1 MQYLVHIQPQD
12 LGLGPRAL
20 EFTLDRNPLVDLW
33 LECVETQFTVPWHVN
48 HLQWCSSFATEA
60 TLTKALADIE
70 LSRTALGLDQHLDIN
85 ALHLLFHSY
94 YDDEN
99 PADLEW
105 DLLNRRIHH
114 LEEQQRSM
122 ASPNFQRAG
131 FNCVIADEESDLVE
145 QRPIP
150 DNLKHFWAHIPRSGD
165 LLLGYYTL
173 GKTIYN
179 CVKDNDQD
187 CVRQRMVRPQQMIS
201 TENLCG
207 WSNAGMLKR
216 ATAGSRH
223 TEVLK
228 WVRYNKLEEFID
240 LSLPENQFHGQPRL
254 GEYTGTMSLEE
265 INDLLT
271 GGKVVFAELLD

>member
-1 MQYLVHIQPQD
+1 MQYHVHIQPRDQS
-12 LGLGPRAL
+12 LAPGKLI
-20 EFTLDRNPLVDLW
+20 FTLDRNPLVDIW
-33 LECVETQFTVPWHVN
+33 LECVETQFTVPWTVN

-60 TLTKALADIE
+60 TLAQALADIE
-70 LSRTALGLDQHLDIN
+70 QSRAALGLDAGLDIN

-99 PADLEW
+99 PADYEW

-114 LEEQQRSM
+114 LEEQQSSL
-122 ASPNFQRAG
+122 ASPNYQRAG
-131 FNCVIADEESDLVE
+131 FNCVIADEETNLVE

-150 DNLKHFWAHIPRSGD
+150 DNLRHFWAHIPKSGD

-179 CVKDNDQD
+179 CVKDNDQE
-187 CVRQRMVRPQQMIS
+187 CVRQRMVRPQQMVS

-207 WSNAGMLKR
+207 WSNVNLKINNAGN
-216 ATAGSRH
+216 RH

-254 GEYTGTMSLEE
+254 GQYSGDMSLDE
-265 INDLLT
+265 INRLLS